1 MPARNKSAPLSRP
14 LPPFGKYYSANNDLP
29 GARPSV
35 RDTIVIFNLFISRL
49 YWGLLRI
56 CDYIFSLYQIQ
67 TASTTDPAKTRFH
80 RPQHLK
86 VVRETIPPT
95 DADLSGLSSAGQ
107 V

>member
-49 YWGLLRI
+49 
-56 CDYIFSLYQIQ
+56 DYYY
-67 TASTTDPAKTRFH
+67 TG
-80 RPQHLK
+80 
-86 VVRETIPPT
+86 VC
-95 DADLSGLSSAGQ
+95 
-107 V
+107 